1 MGAPASQRRGIHLKP
16 LPGAILHLPHCHMSE
31 PPSTGNKFSL
41 SIDSNE
47 MPTLLGMP
55 PHQPSTI
62 DKAPLTD
69 ACGLLVST
77 HYVIQRIEYNTPN
90 ATYLKSLSDH

>member
-55 PHQPSTI
+55 PPSTLNNRQGS
-62 DKAPLTD
+62 P
-69 ACGLLVST
+69 
-77 HYVIQRIEYNTPN
+77 Y
-90 ATYLKSLSDH
+90 